1 MMMANDLSKTNA
13 REKEYSW
20 MNLKDSGVD
29 LERSDQKIDYIF

>member
-1 MMMANDLSKTNA
+1 ML
-13 REKEYSW
+13 EKKKYSW